1 MNEKEKSLELSKL
14 MGWRVHVYD
23 THVNFEGGVIDGV
36 LQPYEKNKSGL
47 AQFGVILLNNIEVFE
62 YASAGGFIQYKD
74 GYIKPT
80 QENILDE
87 ILLMNGVKL

>member
-23 THVNFEGGVIDGV
+23 THVNFDGGVIDGV

-47 AQFGVILLNNIEVFE
+47 AQFGAILLQFTEVFDEFDGGRYAWE
-62 YASAGGFIQYKD
+62 Y
-74 GYIKPT
+74 KPT
-80 QENILDE
+80 QESILDE
-87 ILLMNGVKL
+87 ILLLNGVKL